1 MDFNV
6 ISNLREVHVCCD
18 GLEDFNTEPSILII
32 SNFTCILLK
41 KDSPL
46 KEVFV
51 FEMLTTIH
59 IMIVVPLFH
68 SNFFPEVHFGGNLT

>member
-1 MDFNV
+1 MDFN
-6 ISNLREVHVCCD
+6 IILNLREVHVRCY

-32 SNFTCILLK
+32 SNFACILLK

-51 FEMLTTIH
+51 FEM
-59 IMIVVPLFH
+59 
-68 SNFFPEVHFGGNLT
+68 